1 MKEELVEELE
11 HKKGDTK
18 DVAIKRFKILCVLS
32 MIGSGLILL
41 GSSFSYFMDWKGFDF
56 FLQGVMVC
64 SVFALKFIGAYKMY
78 KLDKRGYLLYFI
90 PASIFII
97 CLLYIIINLIMVDP
111 IIDVFMAFLFC
122 GVFLFMFFRFKKY
135 LKSYKPKDDNEMK
148 KQVYEDREVDVIIEE
163 LSGEAPV
170 KNVSEEDW
178 DGRLEEDFNVFG
190 DTLDE
195 KHDTLTN
202 QAKGVLIFI
211 SVFIG
216 FLKAI
221 IDNAG
226 DFIQIILFAIFYPII
241 FGILPAAIVS
251 IFTKKF
257 SYKLVFIFSL
267 IAFILSTIGT
277 YQLNNIAP

>member
-1 MKEELVEELE
+1 MREELVEELE

-56 FLQGVMVC
+56 FLQGAMVC
-64 SVFALKFIGAYKMY
+64 SAIALKFIGAYKMY

-90 PASIFII
+90 PASIFIL

-135 LKSYKPKDDNEMK
+135 LKKNKPKDDNEMK

-170 KNVSEEDW
+170 KNVSEENFD
-178 DGRLEEDFNVFG
+178 
-190 DTLDE
+190 
-195 KHDTLTN
+195 KPDTLTN

-211 SVFIG
+211 SVLIG

-241 FGILPAAIVS
+241 FGILPAAVVS

>member
-1 MKEELVEELE
+1 
-11 HKKGDTK
+11 
-18 DVAIKRFKILCVLS
+18 
-32 MIGSGLILL
+32 
-41 GSSFSYFMDWKGFDF
+41 
-56 FLQGVMVC
+56 
-64 SVFALKFIGAYKMY
+64 
-78 KLDKRGYLLYFI
+78 
-90 PASIFII
+90 
-97 CLLYIIINLIMVDP
+97 
-111 IIDVFMAFLFC
+111 
-122 GVFLFMFFRFKKY
+122 
-135 LKSYKPKDDNEMK
+135 MK

-195 KHDTLTN
+195 KPDTLTN

>member
-1 MKEELVEELE
+1 
-11 HKKGDTK
+11 
-18 DVAIKRFKILCVLS
+18 
-32 MIGSGLILL
+32 
-41 GSSFSYFMDWKGFDF
+41 
-56 FLQGVMVC
+56 
-64 SVFALKFIGAYKMY
+64 
-78 KLDKRGYLLYFI
+78 
-90 PASIFII
+90 
-97 CLLYIIINLIMVDP
+97 
-111 IIDVFMAFLFC
+111 
-122 GVFLFMFFRFKKY
+122 MFFRFKKH
-135 LKSYKPKDDNEMK
+135 LKNDKPKDDNEMK

-163 LSGEAPV
+163 LSGEATV
-170 KNVSEEDW
+170 KNVSEEDF
-178 DGRLEEDFNVFG
+178 D
-190 DTLDE
+190 
-195 KHDTLTN
+195 KPDTLTN

>member
-11 HKKGDTK
+11 HKKEDTK
-18 DVAIKRFKILCVLS
+18 DIAIKRFKILCVLS

-78 KLDKRGYLLYFI
+78 KLDKRGYLLYAI
-90 PASIFII
+90 PASIFIVI
-97 CLLYIIINLIMVDP
+97 GFYSVIKSNISLNNYDDDLALLLWGIFFY
-111 IIDVFMAFLFC
+111 
-122 GVFLFMFFRFKKY
+122 MFFRFKKY
-135 LKSYKPKDDNEMK
+135 LKKNKPKDDNEMK

-195 KHDTLTN
+195 KPDTLTN

-257 SYKLVFIFSL
+257 SYKLVFIFSVIPL
-267 IAFILSTIGT
+267 VLHYLTPS
-277 YQLNNIAP
+277 N

>member
-11 HKKGDTK
+11 HKKEDTK
-18 DVAIKRFKILCVLS
+18 DIAIKRFKILCVLS

-78 KLDKRGYLLYFI
+78 KLDKRGYLLYAI
-90 PASIFII
+90 PASIFIVFGFYSVI
-97 CLLYIIINLIMVDP
+97 KSNISLNNYDDDLALLLWGIFFY
-111 IIDVFMAFLFC
+111 
-122 GVFLFMFFRFKKY
+122 MFFRFKKY
-135 LKSYKPKDDNEMK
+135 LKKNKPKDDNEMK

-170 KNVSEEDW
+170 KNVSEEDF
-178 DGRLEEDFNVFG
+178 D
-190 DTLDE
+190 
-195 KHDTLTN
+195 KPDTLTN

>member
-135 LKSYKPKDDNEMK
+135 LKKDKPKDDNEMK

-170 KNVSEEDW
+170 KNVSEEDF
-178 DGRLEEDFNVFG
+178 D
-190 DTLDE
+190 
-195 KHDTLTN
+195 KPDTLTN

>member
-1 MKEELVEELE
+1 ME
-11 HKKGDTK
+11 
-18 DVAIKRFKILCVLS
+18 
-32 MIGSGLILL
+32 
-41 GSSFSYFMDWKGFDF
+41 
-56 FLQGVMVC
+56 
-64 SVFALKFIGAYKMY
+64 VFI
-78 KLDKRGYLLYFI
+78 
-90 PASIFII
+90 
-97 CLLYIIINLIMVDP
+97 
-111 IIDVFMAFLFC
+111 
-122 GVFLFMFFRFKKY
+122 FFRFKKY
-135 LKSYKPKDDNEMK
+135 LKNYKPKDDNEMK

-195 KHDTLTN
+195 KPDTLTN

>member
-1 MKEELVEELE
+1 MREELVEELE

-90 PASIFII
+90 PASIFIL

-135 LKSYKPKDDNEMK
+135 LKNDKPKDDNEMK

-170 KNVSEEDW
+170 KNVSEENFD
-178 DGRLEEDFNVFG
+178 
-190 DTLDE
+190 
-195 KHDTLTN
+195 KPDTLTN

-216 FLKAI
+216 FFQAMANLRFQIAW
-221 IDNAG
+221 

-241 FGILPAAIVS
+241 FGILPAAVVS

>member
-32 MIGSGLILL
+32 MIGSGLLL
-41 GSSFSYFMDWKGFDF
+41 LRSSFFVFEWKGFDF

-97 CLLYIIINLIMVDP
+97 CLLYIIIINLIMVDP

-170 KNVSEEDW
+170 KNVSEENFD
-178 DGRLEEDFNVFG
+178 
-190 DTLDE
+190 
-195 KHDTLTN
+195 KPDTLTN

>member
-1 MKEELVEELE
+1 MKEELVAELE
-11 HKKGDTK
+11 HKKVDNK

-32 MIGSGLILL
+32 MIGSGLLL
-41 GSSFSYFMDWKGFDF
+41 LRSSFFVFEWKGFDF

-78 KLDKRGYLLYFI
+78 KLDKRGYLLYAI
-90 PASIFII
+90 PASIFIVFGFYSVI
-97 CLLYIIINLIMVDP
+97 KSNISLNNYDDDLALLLWGIFFY
-111 IIDVFMAFLFC
+111 
-122 GVFLFMFFRFKKY
+122 MFFRFKKY
-135 LKSYKPKDDNEMK
+135 LKKNKPKDDNEMK

-170 KNVSEEDW
+170 KNVSEENFD
-178 DGRLEEDFNVFG
+178 
-190 DTLDE
+190 
-195 KHDTLTN
+195 KPDTLTN

-216 FLKAI
+216 FFQAMANLRFQIAW
-221 IDNAG
+221 

-241 FGILPAAIVS
+241 FGILPAAVVS

>member
-1 MKEELVEELE
+1 MKEELVAELE
-11 HKKGDTK
+11 HKEGDTK

-32 MIGSGLILL
+32 MIGSGLLLL
-41 GSSFSYFMDWKGFDF
+41 GSSFSHFIDWKGFDF
-56 FLQGVMVC
+56 FLQGVVVC
-64 SVFALKFIGAYKMY
+64 SVFALKFIGAFKMY
-78 KLDKRGYLLYFI
+78 KLDKRGYLLYAI
-90 PASIFII
+90 PASIFFVFCFYSVIKTYTSLDNDD
-97 CLLYIIINLIMVDP
+97 LLL
-111 IIDVFMAFLFC
+111 LLC
-122 GVFLFMFFRFKKY
+122 GVFLFMFFRFKKH
-135 LKSYKPKDDNEMK
+135 LKKDISKDDNEMK
-148 KQVYEDREVDVIIEE
+148 KQVYEDREVEVIIEE
-163 LSGEAPV
+163 LSSEAPV
-170 KNVSEEDW
+170 KDVSEEDF
-178 DGRLEEDFNVFG
+178 D
-190 DTLDE
+190 
-195 KHDTLTN
+195 KPDTLTN